1 MTEAELKDI
10 VEKAERPVS
19 ELLDS
24 MGMDDRLKHILL
36 YALGMIN
43 SIEETKSSEFFKRIS
58 KYLRSIGYYG
68 DSPFM
73 MCNYGSS
80 EYAQAF
86 SRIGSLYGNVYIVNE
101 DIEI

>member
-1 MTEAELKDI
+1 MIGDDQVSLPDLKK
-10 VEKAERPVS
+10 VR
-19 ELLDS
+19 S
-24 MGMDDRLKHILL
+24 MD
-36 YALGMIN
+36 
-43 SIEETKSSEFFKRIS
+43 FFKRIT

-68 DSPFM
+68 SSPFL

-101 DIEI
+101 DMQI

>member
-1 MTEAELKDI
+1 MRMA
-10 VEKAERPVS
+10 
-19 ELLDS
+19 
-24 MGMDDRLKHILL
+24 
-36 YALGMIN
+36 
-43 SIEETKSSEFFKRIS
+43 

-68 DSPFM
+68 SSPFM

-101 DIEI
+101 ELELQNLEFGEDEEGNKFVKEVEINYNDTPIRFSADKGGILAGPHFS